1 MCGSNLAHE
10 MREREAFLNPKNND
24 KEYKIVERKRGRCLV
39 NVWDRC
45 AMVIFFHFH
54 VDNIMVGWTSG
65 PLSLYMSM
73 WSLSGIGRKYN
84 KVDFYV
90 LESLHFSNALFFNNS
105 LLYSSTLPIYHFSFC
120 HTHQI
125 PTLSQFSPLTS
136 KQQVWIRWC

>member
-84 KVDFYV
+84 KVDFNV
-90 LESLHFSNALFFNNS
+90 LESLHFSNALFFQQFLTLLFNFANLSFFFLPHPLDSHSFSVPTFDLKIAS
-105 LLYSSTLPIYHFSFC
+105 LD
-120 HTHQI
+120 
-125 PTLSQFSPLTS
+125 
-136 KQQVWIRWC
+136 